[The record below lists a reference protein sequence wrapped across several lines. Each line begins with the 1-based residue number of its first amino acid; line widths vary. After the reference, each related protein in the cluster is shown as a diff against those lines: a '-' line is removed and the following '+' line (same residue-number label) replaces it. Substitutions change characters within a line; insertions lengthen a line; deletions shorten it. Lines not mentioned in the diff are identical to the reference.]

1 MTREEELEHLKKRK
15 QELKT
20 IECNLRDIADWFEK
34 NEISME
40 SKVDFED
47 LEEAISEIQNTQYS
61 IDDEIETLIDV
72 MKDEDIGNITFPSES
87 VEDVK
92 P

>member
-15 QELKT
+15 KELKT

-34 NEISME
+34 NEIVME

-61 IDDEIETLIDV
+61 IDDEIETLVDEIQG
-72 MKDEDIGNITFPSES
+72 EDIGNITFPSEES
-87 VEDVK
+87 
-92 P
+92 PA

>member
-1 MTREEELEHLKKRK
+1 MNREEELEHLKKRK

-72 MKDEDIGNITFPSES
+72 MKDEDIGNITFPSQS
-87 VEDVK
+87 DEDWAT
-92 P
+92 